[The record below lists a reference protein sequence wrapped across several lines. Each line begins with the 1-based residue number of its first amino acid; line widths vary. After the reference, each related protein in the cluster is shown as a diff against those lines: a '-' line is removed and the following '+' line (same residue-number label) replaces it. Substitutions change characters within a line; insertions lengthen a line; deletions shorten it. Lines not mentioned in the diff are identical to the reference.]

1 MGSIV
6 FPLSH
11 FNTEVSSQ
19 VRITAYRKEHSS
31 PSSALL
37 FARFEQQYSHY
48 ELEHALQS
56 YLSPYASLEGSP
68 PFFSLGFSF
77 LLDYP
82 GTPPGTPLVQE
93 ERWSVQLPHPKGKS
107 PIVCCCPSVPHG
119 VLLKTSPYFVISNAN
134 PMLNLGPA
142 SATLRKGPHSARLSQ
157 DTPLEFSGQSSW
169 YCVLLAHTQ
178 PFS

>member
-1 MGSIV
+1 VGSIV

-82 GTPPGTPLVQE
+82 GTPWDT
-93 ERWSVQLPHPKGKS
+93 
-107 PIVCCCPSVPHG
+107 
-119 VLLKTSPYFVISNAN
+119 
-134 PMLNLGPA
+134 A
-142 SATLRKGPHSARLSQ
+142 SAGGEVVSAASTSEREEPHCLLL
-157 DTPLEFSGQSSW
+157 PLNASWGAVENQS
-169 YCVLLAHTQ
+169 LLCDQ
-178 PFS
+178 